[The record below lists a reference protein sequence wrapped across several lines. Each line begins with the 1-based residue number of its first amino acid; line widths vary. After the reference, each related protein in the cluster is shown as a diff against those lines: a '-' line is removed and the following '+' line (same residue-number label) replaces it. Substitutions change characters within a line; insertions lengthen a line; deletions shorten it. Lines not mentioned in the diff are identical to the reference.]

1 MKATDDGP
9 VIEHLPIKQAHLF
22 TEHNVINANLGET
35 APQCYVTHDGLVKLP
50 EDICKELGVEQGG
63 GIVPLKRKDNDHIE
77 LLTNEQFINLLE
89 PISDE

>member
-22 TEHNVINANLGET
+22 TEHNAINPTLGET
-35 APQCYVTHDGLVKLP
+35 AAQCYVTNDGLVKLP